1 MSGSHEYDSRSGSRE
16 PRISITLPDHSIH
29 ELLTLL
35 RDYGVRTIDDRS
47 SDGKTGFPV
56 TVPLGDGQTIILDLP
71 APSPLSSLDPS
82 QLGVAILDPAGKVR
96 RTWGLANRL
105 NVFRSS
111 QSLLDTPIGNLL
123 ETSYQG
129 SHGSLYLDG
138 YRYFS
143 SGLANGELTDAFVLV
158 VNAQEERNAK
168 RQASKSWRIANAMKR
183 LGKIL
188 TMNQQVQSIS
198 VAAAHEIASATELAA
213 VLIWTVD
220 PHENVLKL
228 AASVGANRAGTNV
241 LSRLAP
247 EAGSSCVAELVA
259 TTRNPFFTPDVD
271 EHMMTCEL
279 EAKFC
284 YLRPG
289 GASVHPL
296 VISDRLLGV
305 LELIGRRE
313 DSMFEE
319 NSELFQTI
327 AEHFALAL
335 NAAIMFEEFEK
346 LATHDALTGIA
357 NHRYLQEFLHQRV
370 LEAARTGQELGL
382 IMLDVDHFRSFN
394 EEEGHDAGDEVLRL
408 VADAVKACV
417 RPYDLAARYG
427 GEEFT
432 VVMPGSSEQTTLAVA
447 ERIRQRVESIGYT
460 TRSGRDRHVTVSLG
474 CASFPNGGVDAG
486 DVLKAADVALFEAKR
501 SGRNRVVSFSGQSSF
516 DGRRDDLNLP
526 ALMAWIPDS
535 DREASEHLYGKCLH
549 DVALLSAQLHLTG
562 MQTAILQALVR
573 VMPTY
578 LRIRESDQEM
588 LSRMLAADEF
598 RLLIPS
604 LNAYDDRYEEKGN
617 LTPLLARALAAIM
630 AVVAGQGKP
639 FADDPAKYDPEI
651 MSMVLNR
658 KRAA

>member
-1 MSGSHEYDSRSGSRE
+1 M
-16 PRISITLPDHSIH
+16 
-29 ELLTLL
+29 TLL
-35 RDYGVRTIDDRS
+35 REYGVRTIDDRS

-56 TVPLGDGQTIILDLP
+56 TVPLGDGQAIILDLP
-71 APSPLSSLDPS
+71 APSPLNSLDPS
-82 QLGVAILDPAGKVR
+82 QLGVAILDPNGLVR

-105 NVFRSS
+105 NLFRSN

-143 SGLANGELTDAFVLV
+143 SGLSNGDLTDAFLLV

-213 VLIWTVD
+213 VLVWNVD
-220 PHENVLKL
+220 PHENVLRL

-241 LSRLAP
+241 LSKLAV
-247 EAGSSCVAELVA
+247 EGGSSCVAELVA
-259 TTRNPFFTPDVD
+259 TTRNSFFTQEVD
-271 EHMMTCEL
+271 NHMMTCEL

-305 LELIGRRE
+305 LELIGRQE
-313 DSMFEE
+313 DSHFEE
-319 NSELFQTI
+319 NQELFQTI

-370 LEAARTGQELGL
+370 LEAARTGQELGV

-408 VADAVKACV
+408 VADSIKACV

-447 ERIRQRVESIGYT
+447 ERIRQRVESLVYT

-474 CASFPNGGVDAG
+474 CASYPNGGVDAG
-486 DVLKAADVALFEAKR
+486 DILKAADVALFEAKR
-501 SGRNRVVSFSGQSSF
+501 TGRNKVVSFSGQTAF
-516 DGRRDDLNLP
+516 EGRRDDLNLP
-526 ALMAWIPDS
+526 ALVAWIPDQ
-535 DREASEHLYGKCLH
+535 DREASEDLYGRCLH
-549 DVALLSAQLHLTG
+549 DVVSLSTQLNLTG

-573 VMPTY
+573 VMPTF
-578 LRIRESDQEM
+578 LRIRKSDPEM
-588 LSRMLAADEF
+588 LARMLAAEEF
-598 RLLIPS
+598 RLLVPS
-604 LNAYDDRYEEKGN
+604 LNAYDDRYDDKGN
-617 LTPLLARALAAIM
+617 RTPLLARALAAIM
-630 AVVAGQGKP
+630 AVIEGQGKP
-639 FADDPAKYDPEI
+639 FADDPARFDPEI
-651 MSMVLNR
+651 MSMVLRR
-658 KRAA
+658 KKAA

>member
-1 MSGSHEYDSRSGSRE
+1 MPE
-16 PRISITLPDHSIH
+16 HSVQDLIV
-29 ELLTLL
+29 LLKEH
-35 RDYGVRTIDDRS
+35 GVRTIEDRTN
-47 SDGKTGFPV
+47 DGKGGFPV
-56 TVPLGDGQTIILDLP
+56 SVPLADGLSIVLDLP
-71 APSPLSSLDPS
+71 SPNPLTNLDPS
-82 QLGVAILDPAGKVR
+82 QIGVAILDPNGKVR

-105 NVFRSS
+105 NLFRTN
-111 QSLLDTPIGNLL
+111 QSLLDSPIGNLL

-143 SGLANGELTDAFVLV
+143 AGITTDDLTDAFLLV
-158 VNAQEERNAK
+158 INANEERNAK
-168 RQASKSWRIANAMKR
+168 RQASKSWRIANALKR

-188 TMNQQVQSIS
+188 TMNQQVEHIS

-220 PHENVLKL
+220 PQDNFLRL

-241 LSRLAP
+241 LSKLAL
-247 EAGSSCVAELVA
+247 EGGSSCVAELVA
-259 TTRNPFFTPDVD
+259 TTRNSFFAQDVD
-271 EHMMTCEL
+271 DHMMTCEL

-289 GASVHPL
+289 GCSVHPL

-305 LELIGRRE
+305 VELIGREE
-313 DSMFEE
+313 DPYFEE
-319 NSELFQTI
+319 HQELFQTI
-327 AEHFALAL
+327 AEQFALAL

-370 LEAARTGQELGL
+370 LEAARTGQELGV
-382 IMLDVDHFRSFN
+382 IMIDVDHFRSFN

-408 VADAVKACV
+408 VADAIKACV

-447 ERIRQRVESIGYT
+447 ERIRQRVESIAYS
-460 TRSGRDRHVTVSLG
+460 TRSGRERHVTVSLG

-486 DVLKAADVALFEAKR
+486 DILKAADVALFEAKR
-501 SGRNRVVSFSGQSSF
+501 TGRNKVVGFAGQTPF
-516 DGRRDDLNLP
+516 QGRKDDLNLS
-526 ALMAWIPDS
+526 AILAWIPDS
-535 DREASEHLYGKCLH
+535 DRHLSEDLYNRCLH
-549 DVALLSAQLHLTG
+549 DVVALGDQIKLTA
-562 MQTAILQALVR
+562 MQTAVLQALVR

-578 LRIRESDQEM
+578 RRSKEKDPEM
-588 LSRMLAADEF
+588 LLRMMSAEEF

-604 LNAYDDRYEEKGN
+604 LSAIEDRYDEKGN
-617 LTPLLARALAAIM
+617 RTPLLARALNAIL
-630 AVVAGQGKP
+630 AVVEGQGKP
-639 FADDPAKYDPEI
+639 FADDPARFDPEL
-651 MSMVLNR
+651 MSLVMNR

>member
-1 MSGSHEYDSRSGSRE
+1 M
-16 PRISITLPDHSIH
+16 PDHSFH
-29 ELLTLL
+29 DLTTLL
-35 RDYGVRTIDDRS
+35 RDFGVRTIDDRS
-47 SDGKTGFPV
+47 NDGKSGFPV
-56 TVPLGDGQTIILDLP
+56 TVPLNDGQTIVLDLP

-82 QLGVAILDPAGKVR
+82 QLGIAILDPSGKIR

-105 NVFRSS
+105 NLFRST
-111 QSLLDTPIGNLL
+111 QSLMDSAIANLL

-143 SGLANGELTDAFVLV
+143 SGLPNGDYTDAFVLV

-220 PHENVLKL
+220 QHDNMLNL

-247 EAGSSCVAELVA
+247 EGGSSCVAELVA
-259 TTRNPFFTPDVD
+259 TTRSPFFTNEVD
-271 EHMMTCEL
+271 SHVLTCEL

-289 GASVHPL
+289 GISVHPL

-305 LELIGRRE
+305 VELIGRQE
-313 DSMFEE
+313 DAHFEE
-319 NSELFQTI
+319 NQELFQTI

-370 LEAARTGQELGL
+370 LEAARTGQELGV

-408 VADAVKACV
+408 VADAIKACV

-447 ERIRQRVESIGYT
+447 ERIRQRVEAIAYS
-460 TRSGRDRHVTVSLG
+460 TRAGRDRHVTVSLG
-474 CASFPNGGVDAG
+474 CASYPNGGVDAG

-501 SGRNRVVSFSGQSSF
+501 TGRNRVVSFSGQSAF
-516 DGRRDDLNLP
+516 DGRREDLNLSS
-526 ALMAWIPDS
+526 LIAWIPDS
-535 DREASEHLYGKCLH
+535 DRDASEDLYGRCLH
-549 DVALLSAQLHLTG
+549 DVVSLSTQLNLTG

-573 VMPTY
+573 VMPTFF
-578 LRIRESDQEM
+578 RIRQSDPEM
-588 LSRMLAADEF
+588 LKRMLAAEEF
-598 RLLIPS
+598 RLLLPS
-604 LNAYDDRYEEKGN
+604 LAAYDDRYDEKGN
-617 LTPLLARALAAIM
+617 RTPLLARALAAII
-630 AVVAGQGKP
+630 AVVDGQGKP
-639 FADDPAKYDPEI
+639 FADDPARYDPEI